1 MNASPFIFLTR
12 LGLLDILNEPGVTVM
27 VPTAVI
33 SELGDH
39 GVDDAAS
46 VAAQSTPWIHVIPTP
61 SIPGFFVPWKLGMGE
76 SAVLACALAEIESN
90 RSNPTEIDVVI
101 DDSKARRLGE
111 YLGIRVQG
119 TLACLIIG
127 KISGRIVA
135 VRPLLEKLRAS
146 GMYLSDD
153 LIKIVLEKSGE

>member
-1 MNASPFIFLTR
+1 
-12 LGLLDILNEPGVTVM
+12 
-27 VPTAVI
+27 
-33 SELGDH
+33 
-39 GVDDAAS
+39 
-46 VAAQSTPWIHVIPTP
+46 
-61 SIPGFFVPWKLGMGE
+61 MGE
-76 SAVLACALAEIESN
+76 SSVLACALAEIESN
-90 RSNPTEIDVVI
+90 RCNPTEIDVVI

-153 LIKIVLEKSGE
+153 LIKSVLEQAGE